1 MFPTN
6 FFIGGFFG
14 STDFFDEIIEV
25 IDASMVS
32 STSIVNIDVL
42 APVLIG
48 GATVRPTDTVSL
60 KKGAVTDGQK
70 NNGTMN
76 DIVLSFPLRERRK
89 KLTFRPN
96 EPSE

>member
-1 MFPTN
+1 
-6 FFIGGFFG
+6 
-14 STDFFDEIIEV
+14 
-25 IDASMVS
+25 MVS
-32 STSIVNIDVL
+32 STSIVNIDVH

-70 NNGTMN
+70 NDGTMN

-89 KLTFRPN
+89 KLTFRH
-96 EPSE
+96 